1 MVKTD
6 CNRSKCIYSECNKKK
21 VLKKKKVSR
30 FTHLRVIK
38 TIKLDSKSLVYCFEA
53 K

>member
-21 VLKKKKVSR
+21 VLKKKRKC
-30 FTHLRVIK
+30 
-38 TIKLDSKSLVYCFEA
+38 LVLLT
-53 K
+53 